1 MAHTVMIVDDN
12 PDDVEITCI
21 ALRKTGREIKVKTAS
36 RGEIALELLRKGDDL
51 PSLILLDLKMPGMS
65 GINTLCQ
72 IRADE
77 RFKAIPVA
85 IVTSSTLESDEKQAY
100 AAGADNFIHKAFD
113 MEQFANDIKNL
124 LERWLIK

>member
-1 MAHTVMIVDDN
+1 MAHTIMIVDDN
-12 PDDVEITCI
+12 PDDIEIARI
-21 ALRKTGREIKVKTAS
+21 ALSKTGREIKVKTAS
-36 RGEIALELLRKGDDL
+36 RGEIALELLQEEDEL

-72 IRADE
+72 IRLDA
-77 RFKAIPVA
+77 RFKAIPVV

-113 MEQFANDIKNL
+113 IEQFTNDIKNL
-124 LERWLIK
+124 LERWQIK